1 MIDGFKKF
9 IAQGN
14 AIDLAVGVVI
24 GAAFKEVVD
33 AIVNS
38 IINPLIAGLVGKPN
52 FDSILSF
59 KLGSADAVLS
69 IGAVITQVVSFLLV
83 AIAVYFFV
91 VVPINALKAR
101 RASGE
106 GDEEPTNEEKMV
118 ALLERIAAK

>member
-24 GAAFKEVVD
+24 GAAFKSVVD
-33 AIVNS
+33 AIVGNV
-38 IINPLIAGLVGKPN
+38 ITPLIAGLVGKPN
-52 FDSILSF
+52 FDSVLSF
-59 KLGSADAVLS
+59 TLGSEKAVVS
-69 IGAVITQVVSFLLV
+69 FGAVITQVVSFLLV
-83 AIAVYFFV
+83 AAAVYFFV